1 MANQE
6 QSPTGKPAKDGDRP
20 SPDTERDTDGQAAAR
35 SGNGA
40 SRDRDYRGD
49 GPGKIGLT
57 SDNQPDLVAPSGV
70 NEGDHG
76 AADEAPMAGE
86 MLNFDDDEV
95 MSGRGNN
102 ERTGGTWAAQGADSG
117 RLAPPREIMSDRN
130 GPSDP
135 DRNSKKPS

>member
-1 MANQE
+1 LDKEFTMADNQ
-6 QSPTGKPAKDGDRP
+6 KP
-20 SPDTERDTDGQAAAR
+20 ER

-40 SRDRDYRGD
+40 AKDRDYSGD
-49 GPGKIGLT
+49 GPGKIGVT

-76 AADEAPMAGE
+76 SADEAPMAGD
-86 MLNFDDDEV
+86 MLNFDDGEV

-102 ERTGGTWAAQGADSG
+102 QRTGGTWAAQGADSG
-117 RLAPPREIMSDRN
+117 RLTPPREIMSDRN

-135 DRNSKKPS
+135 DRGGDKKRS